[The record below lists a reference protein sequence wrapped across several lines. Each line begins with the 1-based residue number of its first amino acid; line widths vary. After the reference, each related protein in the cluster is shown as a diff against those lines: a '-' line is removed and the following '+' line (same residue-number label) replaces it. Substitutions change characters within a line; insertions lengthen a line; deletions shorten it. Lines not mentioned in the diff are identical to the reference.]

1 MANCFQHARLTSIH
15 TALGALV
22 IGIGAAAMS
31 AGCSSSGG
39 GSGGPDSGDPGVS
52 AIPDVVV
59 DFTDLPVASVDGR
72 TVTFRPG
79 LSQRPA
85 ARGGAAVTID
95 GLEDAVLDFT
105 GVELR
110 GMAETMDLD
119 LATGHGVVLRN
130 CKDVEIRGGVF
141 GGYRGCIVVEDSE
154 NIRVVGS
161 SFSRWFGQR
170 LQSTPFAEDQTD
182 WLRPHENDEGEWL
195 RKYGAAI
202 SMTGTTGAQISGCRG
217 RQGQNGI
224 LLTRST
230 GAEVYDNDFSFL
242 SGWGLALYRSSGNV
256 VSHNIFDYC
265 VRGYSHTVYWR
276 GQDSAGILMFE
287 QCSRNIIANN
297 SATHSGDGVFLYA
310 GNDLVERGAQDADG
324 SDDNIF
330 YRNDLRYAVAN
341 GLEAT
346 FSRGNA
352 VIENNLSGAHQH
364 GVWGGYS
371 SDMVILGNKIEDT
384 QGGAITIEHG
394 QGCLIAEN
402 DLSQSEIGFEAYWDE
417 DPAFVDGPF
426 GRIRSTSSKDHWIL
440 ANTFANNV
448 LDLVVRR
455 STGVIFHGNHY
466 VPGSREPYFESVTS
480 EADPTL
486 DARTVHSWLDG
497 LDGAYPSGNLSR
509 TTLNPW
515 TGREPELLRSWRA
528 WEPTDVPGSQTIEA
542 EARDEFRGGL
552 ETIVMGEFG
561 PWDFR
566 SGAPRPEARRPGGLL
581 SDARWRATWFRWE
594 PGVSDPRTSERAW
607 RACAN
612 DPLVQRTV
620 GSFVNPWGDEDGRRQ
635 VGNDFFGLF
644 ASTTFDLE
652 RGGTFE
658 LRAISDDGIRVFL
671 DDELVIEN
679 WTLHAQAR
687 DERTVVLD
695 PGEHAIRL
703 EYFQIQGAANLV
715 VELRPRR

>member
-1 MANCFQHARLTSIH
+1 M
-15 TALGALV
+15 
-22 IGIGAAAMS
+22 
-31 AGCSSSGG
+31 
-39 GSGGPDSGDPGVS
+39 PDLE
-52 AIPDVVV
+52 V
-59 DFTDLPVASVDGR
+59 DFTDLPVASIEGR
-72 TVTFRPG
+72 VVQFRPG
-79 LSQRPA
+79 RNIRAA
-85 ARGGAAVTID
+85 ARGEAAITIE
-95 GLEDAVLDFT
+95 GLEGAVLDFT

-110 GMAETMDLD
+110 GMDEAADMDL
-119 LATGHGVVLRN
+119 ARGHGILLRG

-154 NIRVVGS
+154 NIRVVGAR
-161 SFSRWFGQR
+161 FQHWFGQR

-182 WLRPHENDEGEWL
+182 WLRPHENNSGEWL

-202 SMTGTTGAQISGCRG
+202 SMTGTTNPQISGCRG
-217 RQGQNGI
+217 REGQNGI
-224 LLTRST
+224 LLTRTT
-230 GAEVYDNDFSFL
+230 GAKVYDNDFSFL
-242 SGWGLALYRSSGNV
+242 SGWGLALYRSSNNV
-256 VSHNIFDYC
+256 ISHNVFDYC

-287 QCSRNIIANN
+287 QCSRNVVAYN

-310 GNDLVERGAQDADG
+310 GNDLVERGATDGGG

-352 VIENNLSGAHQH
+352 VIENDLSGAHQH
-364 GVWGGYS
+364 GIWGGYS
-371 SDMVILGNKIEDT
+371 SDMVILGNKIHDT
-384 QGGAITIEHG
+384 HGGAITIEHG

-402 DLSQSEIGFEAYWDE
+402 DLSRSEIGFEAYWDE
-417 DPAFVDGPF
+417 DPEFVEGPF
-426 GRIRSTSSKDHWIL
+426 GRVRSTASRDHWVL
-440 ANTFANNV
+440 ANTFSNNV
-448 LDLVVRR
+448 LDLVVRQ
-455 STGVIFHGNHY
+455 STGVIFHRNNY

-497 LDGAYPSGNLSR
+497 LDGAYPSGTLSR
-509 TTLNPW
+509 STLNPW
-515 TGREPELLRSWRA
+515 MGREPELLRSWRA
-528 WEPTDVPGSQTIEA
+528 WEAPEVPGSQTIKA

-552 ETIVMGEFG
+552 ETILMGEFG

-566 SGAPRPEARRPGGLL
+566 SGAPRPKTKRPGGLL
-581 SDARWRATWFRWE
+581 ADAKWRGTWFRWQA
-594 PGVSDPRTSERAW
+594 GSSDPRTSERAW

-620 GSFVNPWGDEDGRRQ
+620 ESFVNPWGNDDIRRE

-644 ASTTFDLE
+644 ASTTFELGA
-652 RGGTFE
+652 GGTFD
-658 LRAISDDGIRVFL
+658 LRSISDDGIRVYI
-671 DDELVIEN
+671 DDELLIEN

-687 DERTVVLD
+687 DQRTITLD
-695 PGEHAIRL
+695 AGEHRVRL

-715 VELRPRR
+715 VELRPKR